1 MEYDIAIAGS
11 GPAGLT
17 AAIYAARA
25 GLKAIVLEKDPMGSG
40 QIAVTERVD
49 NYPGLYGINGFD
61 LGERFRQQAEA
72 LGTEI
77 KDIEITAIKPVS
89 GEFDLILKNG
99 EKLHS
104 KTVIYAAGTSYR
116 RLDVKGSD
124 LVGISHCATCDG
136 VFYKGK
142 TAAVIGGGDTAITDA
157 IYLSRIAKKVLIIHR
172 RDRPRAAKALE
183 EKAKAISN
191 IEFYLDARLEEIL
204 GENGRVSGIRLNQK
218 GEEKEIAAEGIFAA
232 IGSIPNTFILEGLVD
247 LDQNGFIKA
256 GEDGVTSLKGFFAA
270 GDVRVKALRQVVTAA
285 SDGANCVNSAEK
297 YINGEG

>member
-1 MEYDIAIAGS
+1 
-11 GPAGLT
+11 
-17 AAIYAARA
+17 
-25 GLKAIVLEKDPMGSG
+25 MG
-40 QIAVTERVD
+40 E
-49 NYPGLYGINGFD
+49 
-61 LGERFRQQAEA
+61 
-72 LGTEI
+72 
-77 KDIEITAIKPVS
+77 
-89 GEFDLILKNG
+89 
-99 EKLHS
+99 
-104 KTVIYAAGTSYR
+104 
-116 RLDVKGSD
+116 
-124 LVGISHCATCDG
+124 
-136 VFYKGK
+136 

-172 RDRPRAAKALE
+172 RDRLRAAKSLE

-232 IGSIPNTFILEGLVD
+232 IVSIPNTSILEGLVD